1 MKGVKGMKIMDSDS
15 QVVEKGWDAVDL
27 MSDRR
32 WTTTLSDGDRTLLWH
47 DAAQYRWNAADGIR
61 HSLREFLLDN
71 LRTIGFAHVRNLA
84 DVTRPGV
91 QIPPGFTFLLRQ
103 IGRIVEQNGDGMLT
117 QVLRDNG
124 GDGVTELDYQCDTS
138 DLLAL
143 LCLQPAADGGGKTKL
158 VSGRTVVD
166 LLRAERPDVLQTLT
180 TQNFSFDRRGRA
192 GPQIIVRPIFRLLP
206 DGAVDVYYH
215 SRTVR
220 DTPSTYGPPLTIT
233 QREAIAVLDEILKR
247 PSTGYGLP
255 MQAGDLLVI
264 RNSRVM
270 HGRSPYVD
278 VPGALS
284 RRVLRIWMDTNEL

>member
-1 MKGVKGMKIMDSDS
+1 MKIMDSAS
-15 QVVEKGWDAVDL
+15 RIAPETGWDAADL

-32 WTTTLSDGDRTLLWH
+32 WSMTLTCTDRDLLWR
-47 DAAQYRWNAADGIR
+47 DAARYRWSAADGIR
-61 HSLREFLLDN
+61 ESLREFLLGN
-71 LRTIGFAHVRNLA
+71 LRTMGFAHVRNLA
-84 DVTRPGV
+84 DVTPPGV

-124 GDGVTELDYQCDTS
+124 GDGVTELDYQCDTA
-138 DLLAL
+138 DLLVL
-143 LCLQPAADGGGKTKL
+143 LCLQPAVDGGGKTKL

-166 LLRAERPDVLQTLT
+166 VIRAERPDVLETLLH
-180 TQNFSFDRRGRA
+180 QDFYFDRRGRA
-192 GPQIIVRPIFRLLP
+192 GPQVVVRPIFRVLP
-206 DGAVDVYYH
+206 DGAVDLYYQ

-220 DTPSTYGPPLTIT
+220 DTPSTYGPRLTIT
-233 QREAIAVLDEILKR
+233 QLEAIAVLDEVLKR
-247 PSTGYGLP
+247 PDTGYGLT

-278 VPGALS
+278 VPGPLS
-284 RRVLRIWMDTNEL
+284 RRMLQIWMDTNELR